1 MDKEAEFELDE
12 RELEKYIDFV
22 IKETKKREHK

>member
-12 RELEKYIDFV
+12 RDLEKYIDSV
-22 IKETKKREHK
+22 IRQVKKEHKY